1 MPIRKTTTPST
12 TSANKSTFTTSNKV
26 TEGQKS
32 ITTPAITNF
41 EAKPEVDTKIH
52 GLIGYNS
59 NDNSVTVN
67 IPGFERSTLDQI
79 SSNVHSPELTQITD
93 IKNPGIKNQATI
105 TEFEKAKAEYE
116 SGIRYNELIVWANK
130 YAGSQFKALA
140 EKAKAFASG
149 LVAQSEI
156 EKVYQQFLE
165 LQKQKSI
172 TLEKGVNYIAQSHKT
187 ATVQSALPYTI
198 AENEANLK
206 KQQFK
211 AAKGY
216 QEAKKVESEF
226 NDFLAE
232 LGHPKSK

>member
-1 MPIRKTTTPST
+1 MPIRKTPTTVNTPSR
-12 TSANKSTFTTSNKV
+12 KPTFS
-26 TEGQKS
+26 EGQKS
-32 ITTPAITNF
+32 ITTPIITDF
-41 EAKPEVDTKIH
+41 KTKPEVDTRIH
-52 GLIGYNS
+52 GLVGYNS
-59 NDNSVTVN
+59 NDNSVTVS

-79 SSNVHSPELTQITD
+79 ASNVHSPDLTPIED
-93 IKNPGIKNQATI
+93 IKNPDIKNQASVA
-105 TEFEKAKAEYE
+105 EFENAKAKYE
-116 SGIRYNELIVWANK
+116 GGIRYNELIVWANK

-149 LVAQSEI
+149 LVSQSEI

-187 ATVQSALPYTI
+187 ATVQAALPYTI
-198 AENEANLK
+198 AENDANLK

-216 QEAKKVESEF
+216 QEALKAEE
-226 NDFLAE
+226 DFDAFLKE
-232 LGHPKSK
+232 LGNKSIK